1 VVYANEAV
9 PCTVKLP
16 AIVPPVKGRY
26 KGAIEAVAAYDA
38 DSEFCAYEADV
49 AYDADSEFC
58 AYEAD
63 VAYDAD
69 SEFCA
74 YEADVANEA
83 LFAFNTYE
91 ADCANFT
98 YEADTELPAKY
109 EADKANEAV
118 TNKLGISDPVPLY
131 NAFEL
136 DICTKFWY
144 DADIC

>member
-26 KGAIEAVAAYDA
+26 KGAIEAVA
-38 DSEFCAYEADV
+38 

>member
-1 VVYANEAV
+1 VLAPISIKEAVVYAKEEV
-9 PCTVKLP
+9 PVTVKLP

-49 AYDADSEFC
+49 AFVTFPVRN
-58 AYEAD
+58 EA
-63 VAYDAD
+63 V
-69 SEFCA
+69 
-74 YEADVANEA
+74 VANEA